1 MTELK
6 LKRPGSGL
14 WKPQPGDKF
23 EPSQLKKA
31 LEFFNDDLRRA
42 KADLIRIEKFATWKL
57 TPSKKGFGNMIAV
70 AKRGVWEAETNL
82 ATCKKLIENLK

>member
-6 LKRPGSGL
+6 LKRPGSGI
-14 WKPQPGDKF
+14 WRPQPGDKF
-23 EPSQLKKA
+23 ELSQLQYA
-31 LEFFNDDLRRA
+31 LKYFQEDLRLA
-42 KADLIRIEKFATWKL
+42 KHDLVRIEKFASWKL

-82 ATCKKLIENLK
+82 ATCKRLIANLK